1 MKTIGLIGGI
11 SWVSS
16 LEYYRVLNQLVNQ
29 RLGGLS
35 SARCILYS
43 LDLAEIKELNDR
55 EDWATTLELVTDG
68 ARRLV
73 AAGADCLLLGANTMH
88 LIADELRERLEIP
101 LIHIA
106 EATAEVIRQADLS
119 AVGLLGTRF
128 TMERDFF
135 KDKLA
140 ERGIRTLIPPPPD
153 REFIHETIFGEL
165 GKGIFA
171 EPTRERYRK
180 IVSAL
185 EAQGANGIVLGC
197 TEIPLL
203 LRAGDCDVP
212 LFDTVRIHAAAAVDF
227 ALAGVPSEP

>member
-1 MKTIGLIGGI
+1 MKMIGLVGGI

-43 LDLAEIKELNDR
+43 LDFAEIKALNDR
-55 EDWATTLELVTDG
+55 EDWATTLELVTEA

-73 AAGADCLLLGANTMH
+73 AAGADCIMLGANTMH
-88 LIADELRERLEIP
+88 LIADDLRERIEVP

-106 EATAEVIRQADLS
+106 EATAAVIQQEDHS
-119 AVGLLGTRF
+119 TVGLLGTRF
-128 TMERDFF
+128 TMEMDFF

-140 ERGIRTLIPPPPD
+140 ERGIRTLIPPPLD
-153 REFIHETIFGEL
+153 REFVHETIFGEL

-180 IVSAL
+180 IVTAL
-185 EAQGANGIVLGC
+185 VAQGAEGIVLGC

-203 LRAGDCDVP
+203 LQPGDCAVP
-212 LFDTVRIHAAAAVDF
+212 LFDTVKIHAAAAVDF